1 MIWQDFKKN
10 IYIYVY
16 PSFFIRQQHYFEDP
30 YNNSCTFWYSETSDD
45 PSSMIYVQC
54 TFIVLKYLLRINFFF
69 SWIFHCQFKTGS
81 YSLNWNVMK
90 WNQIPFNIIMPF
102 HKITKIRKLFLK
114 RRYFWAHFRSRRVLK
129 FYQLFWCKIKSFA
142 RKNRTESPSFAAFY
156 HIIFI
161 IW

>member
-1 MIWQDFKKN
+1 MFTLFFFGNN
-10 IYIYVY
+10 ITWKILIIIHALFDIL
-16 PSFFIRQQHYFEDP
+16 FFHNIR
-30 YNNSCTFWYSETSDD
+30 
-45 PSSMIYVQC
+45 
-54 TFIVLKYLLRINFFF
+54 TFIVLKYLLRIFFF

-81 YSLNWNVMK
+81 YSLNWNVIK

-114 RRYFWAHFRSRRVLK
+114 RRYFWAQFRSRRVLK
-129 FYQLFWCKIKSFA
+129 FYQPFWCKIKSFA

>member
-1 MIWQDFKKN
+1 MHFLIFWN
-10 IYIYVY
+10 LGW
-16 PSFFIRQQHYFEDP
+16 SFFHDIRTVYF
-30 YNNSCTFWYSETSDD
+30 YCSEIS
-45 PSSMIYVQC
+45 
-54 TFIVLKYLLRINFFF
+54 FKNLFFF

-129 FYQLFWCKIKSFA
+129 FYQTFWCKIKSFA

>member
-1 MIWQDFKKN
+1 MHFLIFWN
-10 IYIYVY
+10 LGW
-16 PSFFIRQQHYFEDP
+16 SFFHDIRTVYF
-30 YNNSCTFWYSETSDD
+30 YCSEIS
-45 PSSMIYVQC
+45 
-54 TFIVLKYLLRINFFF
+54 FKNLFFF

-81 YSLNWNVMK
+81 YSLNWNVIK

-114 RRYFWAHFRSRRVLK
+114 RRYFWAQFRSRRVLK

-142 RKNRTESPSFAAFY
+142 RKNCTESPSFAAFY